1 MIKSAR
7 IFRRYIQGDYEARQK
22 QVEMIPP
29 KRNHD
34 ITKSVIHAE
43 DHMKLKGSAKSED
56 SLSATPPSSVN
67 VTRKDPMKNK
77 AKFGLLTGCLIFACA
92 AFSMAQVNS
101 AHNSEHGQAV
111 HESAPSDTLVQ
122 LVRKGT
128 SQYINVNNATAAGYG
143 PFLGCVAGTDHGAMG
158 IHYVNGTLLADLTL
172 DPSQP
177 QALIYE
183 PDNGKL
189 TLVGVEFILDS
200 ASWLAANGAPP
211 VLDGQ
216 VFNFVGAP
224 NRFNINSFFEL
235 HVWAWRDNPQGA
247 FVDWNNDVT
256 CTGE

>member
-1 MIKSAR
+1 
-7 IFRRYIQGDYEARQK
+7 
-22 QVEMIPP
+22 
-29 KRNHD
+29 
-34 ITKSVIHAE
+34 
-43 DHMKLKGSAKSED
+43 MKLKRSSKSEG
-56 SLSATPPSSVN
+56 SLSTATLTSLN
-67 VTRKDPMKNK
+67 VTGKDQMKIK
-77 AKFGLLTGCLIFACA
+77 TKLGLLAGCLIIACA
-92 AFSMAQVNS
+92 TYSMAQGS
-101 AHNSEHGQAV
+101 STHNSGNGQAV
-111 HESAPSDTLVQ
+111 PEHPAQAGLVQ
-122 LVRKGT
+122 LVRTGT
-128 SQYINVNNATAAGYG
+128 KQYIDVNNATAAGYG

-158 IHYVNGTLLADLTL
+158 VHYVNGTLLGNLTL

-183 PDNGKL
+183 PNDGKM

>member
-1 MIKSAR
+1 MELERS
-7 IFRRYIQGDYEARQK
+7 
-22 QVEMIPP
+22 
-29 KRNHD
+29 
-34 ITKSVIHAE
+34 S
-43 DHMKLKGSAKSED
+43 KSEG
-56 SLSATPPSSVN
+56 SLSTITPSSVK

-77 AKFGLLTGCLIFACA
+77 TKFGLLTGCLILACA
-92 AFSMAQVNS
+92 AYTMAQANS
-101 AHNSEHGQAV
+101 THKSENMAAV
-111 HESAPSDTLVQ
+111 HDHPASDTLVQ

-158 IHYVNGTLLADLTL
+158 IHYVNGTLLGNLTL

-183 PDNGKL
+183 PDNGKM

-200 ASWLAANGAPP
+200 ASWLAANPAPP

-235 HVWAWRDNPQGA
+235 HVWAWRDNPQGS

-256 CTGE
+256 CDNE